1 MRDYLIAVATVQMK
15 TKRGAYSKLLRRM
28 WQQTNACAAALP
40 EEEGEMVRNAV
51 ACYFG
56 TKLFAVRADCE
67 PNKEAEERYREHLS
81 EANQKY
87 LVNYLPLT
95 GDTRKAVD
103 GILAEI
109 DAFFATVR

>member
-1 MRDYLIAVATVQMK
+1 MRDYLIAAITVQGK
-15 TKRGAYSKLLRRM
+15 TKRGAFFEFLRRV
-28 WQQTNACAAALP
+28 WRQTEACTENLP
-40 EEEGEMVRNAV
+40 GEEGEMVRNAV

-56 TKLFAVRADCE
+56 TKIFAVRVNCE
-67 PNKEAEERYREHLS
+67 PDKEAEERYRGLIS
-81 EANQKY
+81 KANQKY

-95 GDTRKAVD
+95 GDTRTAVG